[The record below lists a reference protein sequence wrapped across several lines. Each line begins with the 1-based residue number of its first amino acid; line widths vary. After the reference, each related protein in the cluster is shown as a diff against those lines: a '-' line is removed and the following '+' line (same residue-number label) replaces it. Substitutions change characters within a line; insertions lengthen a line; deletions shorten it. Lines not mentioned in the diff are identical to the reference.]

1 MRSFC
6 LNIIA
11 QLVLDVDLLYYVF
24 NGDKFIYVI
33 QLCFLLPNSAALCAV
48 TAVAELI
55 KELEESEN
63 KITAEGNTEI
73 GDPKVAICDEV
84 EKLNVQ
90 LLIVGSHGRGA
101 LTRKAEPFFMFPP
114 WLVRIVTIDHD
125 YERVAESP
133 SMKTAV
139 LAARDKVEDKIKTK
153 TATIRM
159 FMTWSDLD
167 EFIEALIFIDDK
179 VTLWVNKV
187 GPYNNPQETYN
198 FYSLPFYRQADHVA
212 YYFYFLDLQ
221 VASHAMQG

>member
-1 MRSFC
+1 
-6 LNIIA
+6 
-11 QLVLDVDLLYYVF
+11 
-24 NGDKFIYVI
+24 FIYVI

-114 WLVRIVTIDHD
+114 CLLISLVHGSFG
-125 YERVAESP
+125 A
-133 SMKTAV
+133 
-139 LAARDKVEDKIKTK
+139 L
-153 TATIRM
+153 ATINHLH
-159 FMTWSDLD
+159 F
-167 EFIEALIFIDDK
+167 
-179 VTLWVNKV
+179 
-187 GPYNNPQETYN
+187 
-198 FYSLPFYRQADHVA
+198 
-212 YYFYFLDLQ
+212 
-221 VASHAMQG
+221 